1 MQSEQINELA
11 DALAKAQ
18 SEMNNAPLNKTN
30 PHFKSKYA
38 DLASIRDAVIPA
50 LSKHGLAL
58 MQYTVNTD
66 AGLALRTRL
75 AHSSGQWIEGE
86 YPLPVVLDKPQ
97 AMGSALTYAKR
108 YGMATMV
115 GISAD
120 EDDDA
125 NAAQGATKPEKQAPP
140 SPAQK
145 KAGEIADTLKGAASL
160 EQIDAI
166 WAENQKHID
175 ALPPSW
181 LKRLE
186 DLKFACIGELTPTAA
201 E

>member
-11 DALAKAQ
+11 AALAKAQ
-18 SEMNNAPLNKTN
+18 SEMSNAPLNKVN

-50 LSKHGLAL
+50 LSKHNLSL
-58 MQYTVNTD
+58 IQYTIQTEF
-66 AGLALRTRL
+66 GLVLCTRL

-125 NAAQGATKPEKQAPP
+125 NAAQGAAKKAEP
-140 SPAQK
+140 SPAEK
-145 KAGEIADTLKGAASL
+145 KAKEIADALRGADAL
-160 EQIDAI
+160 AVIDTI
-166 WAENQKHID
+166 WTENQKHIE
-175 ALPPSW
+175 ALPPNW
-181 LKRLE
+181 RKRLE
-186 DLKFACIGELTPTAA
+186 DLKIARSAELTPQAA

>member
-125 NAAQGATKPEKQAPP
+125 NAAQGAAKPEKQAP
-140 SPAQK
+140 SPAEN
-145 KAGEIADTLKGAASL
+145 KAKEIADALRAADNVAA
-160 EQIDAI
+160 IDAL
-166 WAENQKHID
+166 WADNAKHIE

>member
-115 GISAD
+115 GISVD

-125 NAAQGATKPEKQAPP
+125 NAAQGAPKPEKQAP
-140 SPAQK
+140 SPAEN
-145 KAGEIADTLKGAASL
+145 KAKEIADALRAADNVAA
-160 EQIDAI
+160 IDAL
-166 WAENQKHID
+166 WADNAKHIE